1 MSTAIFGFPDA
12 KKFIDWVVR
21 GMRMQAGGVEL
32 VEVCFFYRGFDDA
45 FDDGFDVEVGEFALL
60 SPQACQM

>member
-1 MSTAIFGFPDA
+1 
-12 KKFIDWVVR
+12 
-21 GMRMQAGGVEL
+21 MRMQAGGVEL